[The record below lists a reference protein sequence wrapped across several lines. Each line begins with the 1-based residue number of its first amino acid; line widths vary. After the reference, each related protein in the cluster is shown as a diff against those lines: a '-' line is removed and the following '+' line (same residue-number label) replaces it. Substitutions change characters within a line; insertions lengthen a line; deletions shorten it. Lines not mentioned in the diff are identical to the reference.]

1 MLLTPCLFTAP
12 ATPAVAA
19 RNPEATA
26 RVSPRYE
33 DASFWSFLSSS
44 PTESLQ
50 VSGEPIRTGSNPVDA
65 RFFGNHAPQHADFL
79 ASRGLFNSSDANAE
93 QLLFVDVDADGS
105 VGQRRCGSGERWPQ
119 TTWSRVYLA
128 FDATGTGFEN
138 SPASSLGLITTFSIR
153 TFSGGTGVSLSPRAF
168 FVTGRTLVSRTNGI
182 SRPFTL
188 R

>member
-33 DASFWSFLSSS
+33 DAS
-44 PTESLQ
+44 
-50 VSGEPIRTGSNPVDA
+50 
-65 RFFGNHAPQHADFL
+65 FFGNHAPQHADFL